1 MTVIGIPDNNGRM
14 LNPLWLRTF
23 ATVAT
28 CHSFTEAGRQLG
40 LTQSSVSEHIRRLE
54 QEIGRRLFVRDT
66 HSLSITPDG
75 EAMLAH
81 ASVILQAIDRAQA
94 QFRAPR
100 LKGRVRLGSS
110 DDIALGPLPTVL
122 AAFRNA
128 HPDVELAITIG
139 MTGKLYDLLDAGAI
153 DLMVGKRKI
162 GDKRGMALF
171 SSRLEWLART
181 GTLVDL
187 TQPLPLVLVAEP
199 SVTRAVVLDALA
211 QTDFRW
217 QMVCTGSSHA
227 GCVAA
232 ARGGLGVTVGSQF
245 LAAQGLVPPVNATS
259 LPGLPD
265 VEFIALAAKRL
276 SRPAQT
282 LLQLLHDSD
291 LRGSWTGEWG
301 GTRRA
306 VAATTRAVSG
316 G

>member
-1 MTVIGIPDNNGRM
+1 M
-14 LNPLWLRTF
+14 LNPVWLKTF
-23 ATVAT
+23 ATVAA
-28 CHSFTEAGRQLG
+28 CHSFTEAARQLG

-54 QEIGRRLFVRDT
+54 HAIGRRLFVRDT
-66 HSLSITPDG
+66 HSLAITPDG

-81 ASVILQAIDRAQA
+81 ASVILQALNRAES

-110 DDIALGPLPTVL
+110 DDVALGPLPAVL

-128 HPDVELAITIG
+128 HPDVELEITIG
-139 MTGKLYDLLDAGAI
+139 MTGKLYELLDAGSI
-153 DLMVGKRKI
+153 DLLVGKRRL
-162 GDKRGMALF
+162 GDQRGVPLF
-171 SSRLEWLART
+171 TGRLDWLARA
-181 GTLVDL
+181 GTRVDL
-187 TQPLPLVLVAEP
+187 SQPLPLILVAEP

-217 QMVCTGSSHA
+217 QVVCTSSSHS

-232 ARGGLGVTVGSQF
+232 ARAGLGITVRPQH
-245 LAAQGLVPPVNATS
+245 LAARGLAPPVNVAS
-259 LPGLPD
+259 LPVLPD

-291 LRGSWTGEWG
+291 LRGSWIGE
-301 GTRRA
+301 
-306 VAATTRAVSG
+306 
-316 G
+316 